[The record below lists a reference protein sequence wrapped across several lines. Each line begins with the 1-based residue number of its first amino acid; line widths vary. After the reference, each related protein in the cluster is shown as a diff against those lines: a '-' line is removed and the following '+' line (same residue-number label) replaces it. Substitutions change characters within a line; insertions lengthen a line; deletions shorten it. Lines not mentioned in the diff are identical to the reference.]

1 DYYCSSYRSG
11 STYIF

>member
-11 STYIF
+11 ITFLF